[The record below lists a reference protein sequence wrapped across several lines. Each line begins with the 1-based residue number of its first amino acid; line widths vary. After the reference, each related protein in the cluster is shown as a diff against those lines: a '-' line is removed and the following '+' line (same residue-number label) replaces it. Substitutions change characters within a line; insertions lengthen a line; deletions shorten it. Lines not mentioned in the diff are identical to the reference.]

1 MKKPLM
7 LLAFLSALLMVAQV
21 AGQPVPDDPAPVTSV
36 DSSAALSQPAGGIK
50 PDEPPTSEEVSEQV
64 GKIQT
69 EWERLGWMGGVA
81 AIVGLLIMLLRI
93 KPLNDWLEKKD
104 WKKYK
109 AIAAGALGA
118 IGSFFLAWGESG
130 ILWPVAVIAL
140 IMGLISGWATVGLHQ
155 SLTAGN
161 SK

>member
-1 MKKPLM
+1 MKKFLV
-7 LLAFLSALLMVAQV
+7 LITILSALMLASPVGSQPTEPAPVADV
-21 AGQPVPDDPAPVTSV
+21 AAPAQPVPEVT
-36 DSSAALSQPAGGIK
+36 DA
-50 PDEPPTSEEVSEQV
+50 ETSPEEVAEQV

-93 KPLNDWLEKKD
+93 KPLNDWLEKKG

-109 AIAAGALGA
+109 AIAAGVLGA
-118 IGSFFLAWGESG
+118 IGSFFLVWGESG
-130 ILWPVAVIAL
+130 VLWPTAVIAL
-140 IMGLISGWATVGLHQ
+140 IMGLISGWASVGLHQ